1 MPVIAEIFVKSK
13 STPLV
18 AEILEQLR
26 ASLPVSVKLIV
37 PDALVAAAA
46 AKVRVGGV
54 PSTVTTRV
62 DVAVFPY
69 RSEVV
74 GP

>member
-18 AEILEQLR
+18 AEMLEQLR

-62 DVAVFPY
+62 DVAVFQY

>member
-18 AEILEQLR
+18 AEMLEQLR